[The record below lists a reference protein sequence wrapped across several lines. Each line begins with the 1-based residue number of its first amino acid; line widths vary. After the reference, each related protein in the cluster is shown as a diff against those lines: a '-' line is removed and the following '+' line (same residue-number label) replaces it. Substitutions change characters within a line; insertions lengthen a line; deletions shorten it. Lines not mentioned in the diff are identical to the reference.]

1 MKLIERSGNMEEK
14 VSSNTTELSTGK
26 YAYLDKDLRTYYMT
40 LGLKYRKFIDYRG
53 QGFTLENSWIS
64 AGFNSKNAKS
74 LASQF
79 VHKNP
84 SVEELIKQI
93 QTHNRLM
100 QLNDPEST
108 LSKEIM
114 NNAKKAK
121 TALDYIK
128 EAKGEEAVS
137 LKFYQDVING
147 RVKQTK
153 KTTTTDKEGNQV
165 TKVEEIEPSITE
177 RMKAREKLDLRIGID
192 GIANK
197 AVGEVEFSQGL
208 KITIFDPSDKA
219 LKEESLEA
227 IHYNEN
233 EDAIDAEYEEVEDD
247 GNAES

>member
-1 MKLIERSGNMEEK
+1 MEENVIAK
-14 VSSNTTELSTGK
+14 TTEVATGK
-26 YAYLDKDLRTYYMT
+26 YAYLSQELRTYYMN
-40 LGLKYRKFIDYRG
+40 LPLKQRKFIDYRG
-53 QGFTLENSWIS
+53 QGFTLENSWKS
-64 AGFNSKNAKS
+64 AGFQSTHAKQ

-84 SVEELIKQI
+84 YVEELIKQI

-100 QLNDPEST
+100 QLNDPDST

-153 KTTTTDKEGNQV
+153 KTTTTDKEGNSV
-165 TKVEEIEPSITE
+165 VKVEEIEPSISE

-192 GIANK
+192 GVANK

-227 IHYNEN
+227 IHYG
-233 EDAIDAEYEEVEDD
+233 EDTIDAEYQEVDEVVEDD
-247 GNAES
+247 ESNAKS